1 MRGTWSVNPFIKC
14 SEPCVSRT
22 EVRSQ
27 SYFHLSCVS
36 PSCSFTPLSLRLSAC
51 QALFISR
58 GEDFRTDHW
67 RRRLGSAVFA
77 LSYWFH
83 RCLEVNDTQHLM
95 ILSYV
100 SNKGMKGKVTRGK
113 RRGAQGSGKGA
124 HQQLSL
130 SFTPTFQRPVS
141 LIVNGR
147 RINIP
152 EAVGI

>member
-1 MRGTWSVNPFIKC
+1 
-14 SEPCVSRT
+14 
-22 EVRSQ
+22 
-27 SYFHLSCVS
+27 
-36 PSCSFTPLSLRLSAC
+36 
-51 QALFISR
+51 
-58 GEDFRTDHW
+58 
-67 RRRLGSAVFA
+67 
-77 LSYWFH
+77 
-83 RCLEVNDTQHLM
+83 M

-113 RRGAQGSGKGA
+113 WRGAQGSGKGA